1 MTLLPQTLVL
11 HVYVQTLILTDLHA
25 RLHVSINRCTFFSFK
40 NMRGGSRLLH
50 RLVHIQHQTLAFI
63 RLMKRERP
71 KEVKEGSS
79 SSRKQEQSKESR

>member
-11 HVYVQTLILTDLHA
+11 HVYVQTLILTD
-25 RLHVSINRCTFFSFK
+25 LHVSINRCTFFSFK

-50 RLVHIQHQTLAFI
+50 RPVHIQHQTLAFI
-63 RLMKRERP
+63 RYWRKRERP